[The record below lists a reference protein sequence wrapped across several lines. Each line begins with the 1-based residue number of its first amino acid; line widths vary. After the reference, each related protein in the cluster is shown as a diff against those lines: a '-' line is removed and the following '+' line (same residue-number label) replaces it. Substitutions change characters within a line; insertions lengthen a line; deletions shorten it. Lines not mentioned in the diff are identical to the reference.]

1 VKKRSVAMF
10 TGIVLTQAIVKKA
23 IHEGGILRLTLQV
36 ANDYA
41 ANLTLGASIAIN
53 GCCLTVVSFEKQS
66 AEFSFIDFDVIDET
80 LRLTNLG
87 GLTEHDTVNFERS
100 VTFGT
105 ELGGHIVSGHI
116 HCMAEIIAINHD
128 QNNCK
133 MHLSLAADW
142 QKYVL
147 YKGFVSVNGA
157 SLTVGEVD
165 EQGFW
170 LHLIPETL
178 AITNLDKYSVGDKL
192 NIEVDQQT
200 YTIINTVENYLSQQE
215 HSKRAN

>member
-1 VKKRSVAMF
+1 MF
-10 TGIVLTQAIVKKA
+10 TGIVQTQAVVVDA
-23 IHEGGILRLTLQV
+23 TNQGGVLRLALQV
-36 ANDYA
+36 EQQYA
-41 ANLTLGASIAIN
+41 ENLNIGASIAIN
-53 GCCLTVVSFEKQS
+53 GCCLTVVKFASDTQGCCV
-66 AEFSFIDFDVIDET
+66 INFDVIDET
-80 LRLTNLG
+80 LKLTNLG
-87 GLTEHDTVNFERS
+87 KLAVNDTVNFERS

-116 HCMAEIIAINHD
+116 HCMAEILSIKNHQD
-128 QNNCK
+128 NCK
-133 MHLSLAADW
+133 MQLALAKEW

-178 AITNLDKYSVGDKL
+178 SITNLDNYREGDKL

-200 YTIINTVENYLSQQE
+200 YTIINTVENYLSQE
-215 HSKRAN
+215 GHIKRAN

>member
-1 VKKRSVAMF
+1 MF
-10 TGIVLTQAIVKKA
+10 TGIVQTQAVVVDA
-23 IHEGGILRLTLQV
+23 TNQGGVLRLALQV
-36 ANDYA
+36 EQQYA
-41 ANLTLGASIAIN
+41 ENLNIGASIAIN
-53 GCCLTVVSFEKQS
+53 GCCLTVVKFASDTQGCCV
-66 AEFSFIDFDVIDET
+66 INFDVIDET
-80 LRLTNLG
+80 LKLSNLG
-87 GLTEHDTVNFERS
+87 KLAVNDTVNFERS

-116 HCMAEIIAINHD
+116 HCMAEILSIKNHQD
-128 QNNCK
+128 NCK
-133 MHLSLAADW
+133 MQLALAKEW

-178 AITNLDKYSVGDKL
+178 SITNLDNYREGDKL

-200 YTIINTVENYLSQQE
+200 YTIINTVENYLSQE
-215 HSKRAN
+215 GHIKRAN

>member
-1 VKKRSVAMF
+1 
-10 TGIVLTQAIVKKA
+10 
-23 IHEGGILRLTLQV
+23 
-36 ANDYA
+36 
-41 ANLTLGASIAIN
+41 SIAIN
-53 GCCLTVVSFEKQS
+53 GCCLTVVKFASDTQGCCV
-66 AEFSFIDFDVIDET
+66 INFDVIDET
-80 LRLTNLG
+80 LKLTNLG
-87 GLTEHDTVNFERS
+87 KLAVNETVNFERS

-116 HCMAEIIAINHD
+116 HCMAEILSINHHQD
-128 QNNCK
+128 NCK
-133 MHLSLAADW
+133 MQLALAKEW

-157 SLTVGEVD
+157 SLTVGEVG

-178 AITNLDKYSVGDKL
+178 SITNLDNYREGDKL

-200 YTIINTVENYLSQQE
+200 YTIINTVENYLSQQA
-215 HSKRAN
+215 K

>member
-1 VKKRSVAMF
+1 MF
-10 TGIVLTQAIVKKA
+10 TGIVQTQAVVVDA
-23 IHEGGILRLTLQV
+23 TNQGGVLRLALQV
-36 ANDYA
+36 EQQYA
-41 ANLTLGASIAIN
+41 ENLNIGASIAIN
-53 GCCLTVVSFEKQS
+53 GCCLTVVKFASDTQGCCV
-66 AEFSFIDFDVIDET
+66 INFDVIDET
-80 LRLTNLG
+80 LKLTNLG
-87 GLTEHDTVNFERS
+87 MLAVNDTVNFERS

-116 HCMAEIIAINHD
+116 HCMAEILSIKHHQD
-128 QNNCK
+128 NCK
-133 MHLSLAADW
+133 MQLALAKEW

-178 AITNLDKYSVGDKL
+178 SITNLDNYREGDKL

-200 YTIINTVENYLSQQE
+200 YTIINTVENYLSQE
-215 HSKRAN
+215 GHIKRAN

>member
-1 VKKRSVAMF
+1 MF
-10 TGIVLTQAIVKKA
+10 TGIVQTQAVVVDA
-23 IHEGGILRLTLQV
+23 TNQGGVLRLALQV
-36 ANDYA
+36 EQQYA
-41 ANLTLGASIAIN
+41 ENLNIGASIAIN
-53 GCCLTVVSFEKQS
+53 GCCLTVVKFASDTQGCCV
-66 AEFSFIDFDVIDET
+66 INFDVIDET
-80 LRLTNLG
+80 LKLTNLG
-87 GLTEHDTVNFERS
+87 KLAVNDTVNFERS

-116 HCMAEIIAINHD
+116 HCMAEILSIKHHQD
-128 QNNCK
+128 NCK
-133 MHLSLAADW
+133 MQLALAKEW

-178 AITNLDKYSVGDKL
+178 SITNLDNYREGDKL

-200 YTIINTVENYLSQQE
+200 YTIINTVENYLSQE
-215 HSKRAN
+215 GHIKRAN